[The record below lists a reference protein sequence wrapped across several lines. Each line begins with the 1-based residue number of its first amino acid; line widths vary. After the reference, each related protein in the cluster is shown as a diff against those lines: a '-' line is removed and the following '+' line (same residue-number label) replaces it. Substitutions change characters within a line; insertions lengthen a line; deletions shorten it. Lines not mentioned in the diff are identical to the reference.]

1 MAQHVGA
8 EQQIDLTGLP
18 VRFDAKEFAG
28 LASMVRKPPVDELRS
43 LSRPIALYAIEVA

>member
-8 EQQIDLTGLP
+8 EQQIALNAYRAT
-18 VRFDAKEFAG
+18 RRREFAG
-28 LASMVRKPPVDELRS
+28 LARMDRKPAVDELRS